1 MSINC
6 DECKFKIYTDATH
19 THCGLWQRT
28 INRPAYCNAGE
39 KKNDKKK
46 KV

>member
-1 MSINC
+1 MAIGC
-6 DECKFKIYTDATH
+6 DECVYKIYADATH

-28 INRPAYCNAGE
+28 VIRPVNCNAGR
-39 KKNDKKK
+39 KKNNK